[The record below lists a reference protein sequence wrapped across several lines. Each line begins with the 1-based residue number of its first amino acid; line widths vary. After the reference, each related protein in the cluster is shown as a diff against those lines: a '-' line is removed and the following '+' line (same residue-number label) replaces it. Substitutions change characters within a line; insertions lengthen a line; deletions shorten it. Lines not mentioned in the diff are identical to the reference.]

1 MLLHA
6 DIQRPLNMNLIDFG
20 DALTFLSALP
30 AGQSFLLFDIFWKL
44 LHGLAQNV
52 VQTFMVFRWSKTYLN
67 VYSDTLTFHHFL
79 HIVQYFCLWP
89 DTFKMSLLLYGFQL
103 VHNGRMYARYVVI

>member
-30 AGQSFLLFDIFWKL
+30 AGQSFLLFDIF
-44 LHGLAQNV
+44 
-52 VQTFMVFRWSKTYLN
+52 
-67 VYSDTLTFHHFL
+67 
-79 HIVQYFCLWP
+79 
-89 DTFKMSLLLYGFQL
+89 
-103 VHNGRMYARYVVI
+103 